1 MDNIADIGFLAMP
14 GARALAYMDVFV
26 ELGKFPSCI
35 VKLNNPHISNAL
47 TILGEIPQSYITM
60 ENNEESLAKKAG
72 IPLYS
77 LDCSDINDDSV
88 LTLLKE
94 TGIKTWIFSGG
105 GIVKPHFFEA
115 GIRFLH
121 VHPGQ
126 LPAVRGSTCF
136 YYSLLCDDTLAATAF
151 FLTEEIDA
159 GETIAC
165 RHFRVNLPTDVLDS
179 RYMDYVIDPWIRAQT
194 LKDVWQAWPDIG
206 ELGMMHAAI
215 TSRAPS
221 SRACYVIHPLLRA
234 MTIDKVTKRFD
245 PHRPIGIFSYD

>member
-1 MDNIADIGFLAMP
+1 MDKIADIGFLSMP
-14 GARALAYMDVFV
+14 SARALAYMDVFV

-60 ENNEESLAKKAG
+60 ENNEESLAKNAG

-77 LDCSDINDDSV
+77 VDCSDINDDSV

-151 FLTEEIDA
+151 FLSEEIDA
-159 GETIAC
+159 GESIAC
-165 RHFRVNLPTDVLDS
+165 RHFKINLPDDVLDS

-194 LKDVWQAWPDIG
+194 LKDVWQAWPDIDD
-206 ELGMMHAAI
+206 LRNARNAI
-215 TSRAPS
+215 TSSAPS
-221 SRACYVIHPLLRA
+221 SRACYVIHPVLRRIA
-234 MTIDKVTKRFD
+234 IDKVTKRFN
-245 PHRPIGIFSYD
+245 PLLPKGLFIHE